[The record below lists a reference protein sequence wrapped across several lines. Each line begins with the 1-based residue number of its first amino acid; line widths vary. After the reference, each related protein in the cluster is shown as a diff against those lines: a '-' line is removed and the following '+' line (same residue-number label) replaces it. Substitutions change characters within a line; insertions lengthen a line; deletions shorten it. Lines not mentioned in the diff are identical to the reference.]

1 MKYDFDTLPDRR
13 GTDAVKWRIADGELP
28 MWVADMDFAVAPEI
42 AAAIRKRA
50 AHPIYGYTVLPSGW
64 ADAVIGWTRTRYGYA
79 PEKEWLQFC
88 TGIVPA
94 IASMLRRLTAPGD
107 GILIQT
113 PVYNAFL
120 STITGNGRHI
130 VENPLHYE
138 NGEYSIDFAD
148 LEKKLARPDVMM
160 MLICNPHNP
169 IGKLWNAQELGRI
182 ADLCRENHVIPVCD
196 EIHCDLTDPGVTYT
210 PYLTVSDV
218 CREDGIVCIAP
229 TKTFN
234 LAGLHT
240 SCLIIPNR
248 GLRDRVRAGLSADGQ
263 TGVNAFAG
271 AATVAAYEEGGPW
284 LDELRQYLFDNKQ
297 RVREFLRAE
306 LPEIS
311 MPTAQATYLLW
322 LDCSALPGDKSDLA
336 GFIRRETGLFLNSG
350 VSYGE
355 SGRDFMRLNIASP
368 RAMLEDG
375 LSRLKKGIE
384 AFKAA
389 NR

>member
-1 MKYDFDTLPDRR
+1 MKYDFDTCPDRR
-13 GTDAVKWRIADGELP
+13 GTDAVKWHIAEGELP
-28 MWVADMDFAVAPEI
+28 MCVADMDFAVAPEI
-42 AAAIRKRA
+42 AAAIQKRS
-50 AHPIYGYTVLPSGW
+50 AHPVYGYTILPERW
-64 ADAVIGWTRTRYGYA
+64 ADAIIGWTKTRYGYT
-79 PEKEWLQFC
+79 PEKAWLQFC

-120 STITGNGRHI
+120 GTIRENGRQI
-130 VENPLHYE
+130 VENPLLYE
-138 NGEYSIDFAD
+138 NGEYSIDFDD
-148 LEKKLARPDVMM
+148 LEKKLARPDVTM

-169 IGKLWNAQELGRI
+169 IGKPWNAQELGRI
-182 ADLCRENHVIPVCD
+182 AALCRAHHVIPVCD
-196 EIHCDLTDPGVTYT
+196 EIHCDLTDPGITYT
-210 PYLTVSDV
+210 PFLTVSDI

-240 SCLIIPNR
+240 SCLIIPNE
-248 GLRDRVRAGLSADGQ
+248 GLRARVHAGLGGDGQ

-284 LDELRQYLFDNKQ
+284 LDELRQYLFDNKLF
-297 RVREFLRAE
+297 VRDFLRNE

-322 LDCSALPGDKSDLA
+322 LDCSALPGDKTELA
-336 GFIRRETGLFLNSG
+336 SFIRKKTGLFLNSG
-350 VSYGE
+350 ISYGE
-355 SGRDFMRLNIASP
+355 SGRDFMRLNIACP
-368 RAMLEDG
+368 RSMLEDG
-375 LSRLKKGIE
+375 LTRLKQGIE
-384 AFKAA
+384 AFKQE